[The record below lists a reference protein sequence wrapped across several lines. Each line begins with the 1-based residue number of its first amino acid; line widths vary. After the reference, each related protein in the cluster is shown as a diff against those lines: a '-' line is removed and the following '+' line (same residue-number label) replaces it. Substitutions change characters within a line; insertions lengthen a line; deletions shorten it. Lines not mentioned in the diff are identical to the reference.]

1 MQITEIFHSIQGE
14 SSHVGLPCTFVRLT
28 ACNLRCR
35 WCDTEYSFHG
45 GTKMTLDE
53 VMAKVDSFGCRL
65 VEITGGEPLLQ
76 QEVYALME
84 RLLAQRY
91 DVMLETS
98 GERLIDQVPREV
110 VKIVDVKCPDSGEPD
125 TFAGENLD
133 HLQPHDELKFVIA
146 GRHDYEFARD
156 FTHNHKL
163 TDRVATVIFSPVHGE
178 LAPADLAR
186 WMLEDKLEAPIRFGG
201 QLHKVIWGADT
212 PGV

>member
-14 SSHVGLPCTFVRLT
+14 SSRVGLPCTFVRLT

-35 WCDTEYSFHG
+35 WCDTEYSFYG

-53 VMAKVDSFGCRL
+53 VMARVDSLGCRL

-84 RLLAQRY
+84 RLLAQGY

-98 GERLIDQVPREV
+98 GERLIDRVPREV

-125 TFAGENLD
+125 TFAIENLN
-133 HLQPHDELKFVIA
+133 HLQPDDELKFVIA
-146 GRHDYEFARD
+146 TRRDYEFARD

-163 TDRVATVIFSPVHGE
+163 TDRVAAVIFSPVHGE
-178 LAPADLAR
+178 LAPPDLAR
-186 WMLEDKLEAPIRFGG
+186 WMLEDKLESPIRFGG